1 MRNDTIAAISTARG
15 KGGVAMIRVSGDN
28 ATEII
33 NKMFTLPSGKVI
45 SDLVPRKCYYGNIL
59 RDGIKIGRAHV

>member
-33 NKMFTLPSGKVI
+33 NKMFAEASIFVRYLLLAFTLSTSNRLI
-45 SDLVPRKCYYGNIL
+45 NHRSFLQNF
-59 RDGIKIGRAHV
+59 

>member
-15 KGGVAMIRVSGDN
+15 KGGVAMIRVSGAN

-33 NKMFTLPSGKVI
+33 NKMFALPS
-45 SDLVPRKCYYGNIL
+45 
-59 RDGIKIGRAHV
+59 HVNFLPLSSIAE